1 MVDMTPASILAAL
14 TVALVAVLATVARG
28 HWRSVTLGGV
38 AGLGVLSALAALS
51 AWAMTAAWQDAGG
64 YAAAAVLTG
73 LWCYAGWYTLDP
85 SAPPGISQRL
95 TALMRVHWWA
105 AVLFVALMVLFVV
118 HVFVGWP

>member
-1 MVDMTPASILAAL
+1 MTTASILAAL

-28 HWRSVTLGGV
+28 RQRGVTLGGV

-51 AWAMTAAWQDAGG
+51 AWAMTAVWQDAGG

-85 SAPPGISQRL
+85 SAPPGVSQRL
-95 TALMRVHWWA
+95 HALVTRRKWA
-105 AVLFVALMVLFVV
+105 AALFFGLLALFAA
-118 HVFVGWP
+118 HIWIGWP